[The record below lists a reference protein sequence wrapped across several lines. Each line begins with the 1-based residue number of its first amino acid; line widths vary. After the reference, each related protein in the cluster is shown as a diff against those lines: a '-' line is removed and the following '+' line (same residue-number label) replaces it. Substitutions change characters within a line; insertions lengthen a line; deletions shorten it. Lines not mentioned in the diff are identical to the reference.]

1 MISNALA
8 WLAAY
13 AVCAATGGIAAISIH
28 FIFDLI
34 GIPFGR
40 AFKPMNVEG
49 VFAAGAAGS
58 LAIVILGALVK

>member
-13 AVCAATGGIAAISIH
+13 AVCAATGGMAAISIR
-28 FIFDLI
+28 FVFDLL

-40 AFKPMNVEG
+40 AHRPMNAEG

-58 LAIVILGALVK
+58 LAIIILGALVK